1 MGCQPPSY
9 QIVGRKLTTTFGHT
23 RVSCWGWIRGCSTAL
38 FIPKQMHRQTGRTL
52 RRTLEEM
59 LRVYVSL
66 EHDDWDA
73 KLACAEF
80 AINNSWQETVKN
92 TPFFLH
98 YGSIP

>member
-1 MGCQPPSY
+1 
-9 QIVGRKLTTTFGHT
+9 
-23 RVSCWGWIRGCSTAL
+23 
-38 FIPKQMHRQTGRTL
+38 
-52 RRTLEEM
+52 LEEM
-59 LRVYVSL
+59 LRAYVIL